1 MELKNNRVVSKIV
14 IITTGDLGLIEEYA
28 TSDLYP
34 YTIWIDKQQIEEDNG
49 DLKTFLLEHEQEY
62 KLLINGDV
70 DYIVVEYDM

>member
-14 IITTGDLGLIEEYA
+14 IITTGDLDLIENYA

-34 YTIWIDKQQIEEDNG
+34 YTIWIDKQQAEEDNG